1 MEVFCY
7 VVADVW
13 KCMYIDTFFSVLR
26 WGDSPRKPSLTW
38 TCHMCSGRVEADSE
52 ALAWKRVSQIPT
64 GGIFGA
70 CRRCLWSE
78 VRVRLTLTRKEAH
91 PYFEAISG
99 SPFTC
104 SLTWSSIQSNMDE
117 LHSLQ
122 AGPWDD
128 SDEFTSCSG
137 SHTCPI
143 FSAFDLDLIVFPS
156 DFFLQI
162 FEKKLK
168 LTRDTA
174 LLWTRCVWADSD
186 NSAIYCWIWSC
197 PVFVGETDGNKTP
210 ESAITDNLHCCL
222 LRLLIVLVDV

>member
-38 TCHMCSGRVEADSE
+38 TCAAAEWKQTVKHLPGNEWAKSQLVEFLERAEDVCEVKLGLGSRWRE
-52 ALAWKRVSQIPT
+52 KKRIH
-64 GGIFGA
+64 I
-70 CRRCLWSE
+70 
-78 VRVRLTLTRKEAH
+78 
-91 PYFEAISG
+91 FEAISG

-117 LHSLQ
+117 LHSLP

-162 FEKKLK
+162 FEKNWNSHATQRCCEHAVCEQTVTIVQYIVGYEVVLCSLVKLMGTK
-168 LTRDTA
+168 LP
-174 LLWTRCVWADSD
+174 
-186 NSAIYCWIWSC
+186 NQQ
-197 PVFVGETDGNKTP
+197 
-210 ESAITDNLHCCL
+210 
-222 LRLLIVLVDV
+222 

>member
-162 FEKKLK
+162 FEKNWNSHATQRCCEHAVCEQTVTIVQYIVGYEVVLCSLVKLMGTK
-168 LTRDTA
+168 LP
-174 LLWTRCVWADSD
+174 
-186 NSAIYCWIWSC
+186 NQQ
-197 PVFVGETDGNKTP
+197 
-210 ESAITDNLHCCL
+210 
-222 LRLLIVLVDV
+222 